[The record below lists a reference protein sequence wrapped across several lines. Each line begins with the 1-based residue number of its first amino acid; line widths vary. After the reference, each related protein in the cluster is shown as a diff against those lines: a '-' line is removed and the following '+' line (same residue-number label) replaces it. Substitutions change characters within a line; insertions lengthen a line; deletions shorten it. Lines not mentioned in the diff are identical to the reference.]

1 MKKKLIILL
10 ILLLFLTGCSKTIFE
25 GSYKYDDSAYT
36 FGNTTLT
43 SESIKTI
50 NVEWLVGKIIII
62 KQNTNE
68 LIIKEQIDTTS
79 ENYKLGWKVIND
91 TVDVKF
97 MPSTD
102 YLKNNFRIKDLYLYI
117 PSYIEAINIKANK
130 TNSIQGKD
138 LNINTLSI
146 EGYDTFIDLSNSNID
161 NLEIKTNSDYIFLMD
176 NKIKKINIETTQ
188 SNIGLGVYNNLEELK
203 IKTETGNI
211 SLYPKED
218 FDCTINFKT
227 ISGSF
232 ITNLNHKQENN
243 NYIFNKGTNKFY
255 IESTKGSVKVHNPI

>member
-10 ILLLFLTGCSKTIFE
+10 MLLLFLTGCSKTKFE
-25 GSYKYDDSAYT
+25 GAYSYDDSTYT

-43 SESIKTI
+43 SESIQTI
-50 NVEWLVGKIIII
+50 NVEWLVGKIIIT

-68 LIIKEQIDTTS
+68 LIIKEQIDTAS
-79 ENYKLGWKVIND
+79 EDYKLGWKVIND

-117 PSYIEAINIKANK
+117 PSYIKTINIKANK
-130 TNSIQGKD
+130 TNSIQGKE
-138 LNINTLSI
+138 LNLNTLFI
-146 EGYDTFIDLSNSNID
+146 EGQDTFIDLSSSNIE
-161 NLEIKTNSDYIFLMD
+161 NLRIKTNSDYIFLMD
-176 NKIKKINIETTQ
+176 NKLKKINIETKD
-188 SNIGLGVYNNLEELK
+188 SNIGLGVYNDLEELE
-203 IKTETGNI
+203 IKTNAGNV

-227 ISGSF
+227 ISGSLTTS
-232 ITNLNHKQENN
+232 IDYKQENN
-243 NYIFNKGTNKFY
+243 NYIFNKGTKKFY
-255 IESTKGSVKVHNPI
+255 IESNSGSVKVHNPS